1 MNGTSGRE
9 WDQILERADLEMSDA
24 DLAAAERA
32 LRILP
37 GDEVVQIR
45 PEWLAATMASAT
57 APIVEEPAPVKF
69 ALVRRAAARVQAAAA
84 AVLAVVGIHSAT
96 AATVT
101 AVTVGTVTTVALVS
115 ALWPEGE
122 MSHETMDYAQAVA
135 ILMDATEPVAARE
148 AAMFQV
154 SSMVGTTLKLLGDV
168 ESSSLAGSPLAMQ
181 AASRRVELIEVL
193 RSDNPQYYSP
203 GANLDVEALF
213 AAVGNAGAEP
223 DARAQSL
230 ASMSELALGGAS
242 ALRGMPS
249 TSASL
254 AQARDQF
261 IRGVL
266 RRAGVTGR

>member
-1 MNGTSGRE
+1 MNGTSGHE
-9 WDQILERADLEMSDA
+9 WDQILERADLEMTDA

-32 LRILP
+32 MRTLP
-37 GDEVVQIR
+37 GDEVVLIR

-57 APIVEEPAPVKF
+57 APIVDEPAPVKF

-122 MSHETMDYAQAVA
+122 MSHETMDHAQAVA

-154 SSMVGTTLKLLGDV
+154 SSMVGTTLKLLGEV
-168 ESSSLAGSPLAMQ
+168 EASSLAGSPLAMQ
-181 AASRRVELIEVL
+181 AASRRAELIEVL
-193 RSDNPQYYSP
+193 RSENPQFYSP
-203 GANLDVEALF
+203 GANLDVAALF
-213 AAVGNAGAEP
+213 AAVGDAGAEP
-223 DARAQSL
+223 EARAASL

-242 ALRGMPS
+242 ALRGMPGL
-249 TSASL
+249 TGSAL
-254 AQARDQF
+254 ASRD
-261 IRGVL
+261 RAVRAL
-266 RRAGVTGR
+266 RRLAGAN